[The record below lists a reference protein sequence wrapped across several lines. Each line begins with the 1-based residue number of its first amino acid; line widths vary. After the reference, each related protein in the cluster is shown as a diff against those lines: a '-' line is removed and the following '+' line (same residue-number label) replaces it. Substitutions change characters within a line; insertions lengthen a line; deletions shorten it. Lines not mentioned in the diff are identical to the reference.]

1 MEPAVLG
8 EYYTVA
14 GTGTAE
20 IVDRRSRFLGAV
32 APAADEQEAQAFL
45 AEICREHWEARH
57 HVYAYVVEGGRIRR
71 CSDDGEPQG
80 TGGKPV
86 LDVVQGAELMQCVA
100 VVTRY
105 FGGIL
110 LGTGGLVRAYSHAAA
125 RAVEAAGRVC
135 MKPCVLMETVCD
147 YAQYGR
153 RLPYIA
159 ASGGTVED
167 TVFAEGVSLRFRL
180 PEDESAR
187 FEKGLAD
194 LTAGTVSARV
204 TGYRHVAY
212 PADPAGK

>member
-45 AEICREHWEARH
+45 AEIRREHWEARH

-110 LGTGGLVRAYSHAAA
+110 LGTPHREA
-125 RAVEAAGRVC
+125 RWRTRC
-135 MKPCVLMETVCD
+135 
-147 YAQYGR
+147 
-153 RLPYIA
+153 LPKGCRC
-159 ASGGTVED
+159 ASGCRRM
-167 TVFAEGVSLRFRL
+167 SR
-180 PEDESAR
+180 P
-187 FEKGLAD
+187 GLKRGWR
-194 LTAGTVSARV
+194 T
-204 TGYRHVAY
+204 
-212 PADPAGK
+212 

>member
-45 AEICREHWEARH
+45 AEIRREHWEARH

-86 LDVVQGAELMQCVA
+86 LDVVQG
-100 VVTRY
+100 R
-105 FGGIL
+105 
-110 LGTGGLVRAYSHAAA
+110 S
-125 RAVEAAGRVC
+125 
-135 MKPCVLMETVCD
+135 
-147 YAQYGR
+147 
-153 RLPYIA
+153 
-159 ASGGTVED
+159 
-167 TVFAEGVSLRFRL
+167 
-180 PEDESAR
+180 
-187 FEKGLAD
+187 
-194 LTAGTVSARV
+194 
-204 TGYRHVAY
+204 
-212 PADPAGK
+212 

>member
-1 MEPAVLG
+1 MG

-45 AEICREHWEARH
+45 AEIRREHWEARH

-110 LGTGGLVRAYSHAAA
+110 LGTGGLVRA
-125 RAVEAAGRVC
+125 
-135 MKPCVLMETVCD
+135 CVLMETVCD

-153 RLPYIA
+153 LLPYIA

>member
-14 GTGTAE
+14 GPGTAE

-45 AEICREHWEARH
+45 AEIRREHWEARH

-100 VVTRY
+100 VVTA
-105 FGGIL
+105 I
-110 LGTGGLVRAYSHAAA
+110 SAASCW
-125 RAVEAAGRVC
+125 GRVDWC
-135 MKPCVLMETVCD
+135 GPTPMPPPG
-147 YAQYGR
+147 Q
-153 RLPYIA
+153 
-159 ASGGTVED
+159 
-167 TVFAEGVSLRFRL
+167 
-180 PEDESAR
+180 
-187 FEKGLAD
+187 
-194 LTAGTVSARV
+194 
-204 TGYRHVAY
+204 
-212 PADPAGK
+212 

>member
-45 AEICREHWEARH
+45 AEIRREHWEARH

-110 LGTGGLVRAYSHAAA
+110 LGTGWIGTGLLPCRRPGGRGGGPRLYEALRADGNRLRLRAVRPAAA
-125 RAVEAAGRVC
+125 LYRRIGRHGGRHGVCRRGVVALPAAG
-135 MKPCVLMETVCD
+135 
-147 YAQYGR
+147 G
-153 RLPYIA
+153 
-159 ASGGTVED
+159 
-167 TVFAEGVSLRFRL
+167 
-180 PEDESAR
+180 
-187 FEKGLAD
+187 
-194 LTAGTVSARV
+194 
-204 TGYRHVAY
+204 
-212 PADPAGK
+212 

>member
-1 MEPAVLG
+1 MQEYVTIYAPAEDEFV
-8 EYYTVA
+8 E
-14 GTGTAE
+14 
-20 IVDRRSRFLGAV
+20 RKSRFIGAI
-32 APAADEQEAQAFL
+32 APVQTEEEAQAWI
-45 AEICREHWEARH
+45 AQVRQQHRDATH
-57 HVYAYVVEGGRIRR
+57 NTYAYILRNGIKRY
-71 CSDDGEPQG
+71 SDDGEPQG
-80 TGGKPV
+80 TAGVPM
-86 LDVVQGAELMQCVA
+86 LDCIEKEGLVDVA
-100 VVTRY
+100 VVVTRY

-153 RLPYIA
+153 LLPYIA